1 MALRGFAGTAALA
14 AFLWLGLSGIDESAA
29 QTPTPS
35 AALLVFGVASVK
47 LADTSRPSLP
57 FRIGP
62 DSLTITGWL
71 KHLIM
76 QAYEIKDYQVV
87 GGPPWVQA
95 EFYEVAAKADAP
107 SSPYQIRVMLQALLA
122 DRFGLKLH
130 RETRTMGGYVLS
142 VDKGGAKLPP
152 PKADAPPDSHGVIQ
166 MGGGEFWA
174 RGATMDTLAG
184 ALRLELGVPV
194 VDGTKI
200 EGHYNFKLKFEE
212 ENPEL
217 VEEPD
222 DAAGP
227 ARLAPSGSIFTALHK
242 LGLKLDPRK
251 LPLEVF
257 VIDSAERPS
266 AN

>member
-1 MALRGFAGTAALA
+1 
-14 AFLWLGLSGIDESAA
+14 
-29 QTPTPS
+29 
-35 AALLVFGVASVK
+35 
-47 LADTSRPSLP
+47 
-57 FRIGP
+57 
-62 DSLTITGWL
+62 
-71 KHLIM
+71 
-76 QAYEIKDYQVV
+76 
-87 GGPPWVQA
+87 
-95 EFYEVAAKADAP
+95 
-107 SSPYQIRVMLQALLA
+107 
-122 DRFGLKLH
+122 
-130 RETRTMGGYVLS
+130 
-142 VDKGGAKLPP
+142 
-152 PKADAPPDSHGVIQ
+152 

-184 ALRLELGVPV
+184 ALRLELGFPV
-194 VDGTKI
+194 IDGTKI

>member
-1 MALRGFAGTAALA
+1 
-14 AFLWLGLSGIDESAA
+14 
-29 QTPTPS
+29 
-35 AALLVFGVASVK
+35 
-47 LADTSRPSLP
+47 
-57 FRIGP
+57 
-62 DSLTITGWL
+62 
-71 KHLIM
+71 
-76 QAYEIKDYQVV
+76 
-87 GGPPWVQA
+87 
-95 EFYEVAAKADAP
+95 
-107 SSPYQIRVMLQALLA
+107 MLQALLV
-122 DRFGLKLH
+122 DRFRLKLH
-130 RETRTMGGYVLS
+130 RETKTMSGYVLS